1 MKLEKIKKCLTK
13 QKRCGTIKKSLK
25 EQMKIKQNDEQIT
38 GELMNVSY
46 TALMKFEKKFW

>member
-13 QKRCGTIKKSLK
+13 QKRCGNIKESLK
-25 EQMKIKQNDEQIT
+25 EQTEIKQNDKQIT

-46 TALMKFEKKFW
+46 TALMKFEEKFW